1 MAKKRKRSG
10 GSMSAYF
17 RQVFTEK
24 PQWLDQKSNDDV
36 VARYRVDHSM
46 ATEAD
51 VGKSVK
57 QTMANM
63 KSIMRK
69 EARGGSK
76 VKARRGRPP
85 MALAGA
91 APVPTSRPRL
101 ETLEELIDDCMVTA
115 KGIDRDGLDHVIR
128 LLRHARN
135 AVVWKMGM
143 KD

>member
-46 ATEAD
+46 ATDAD

-91 APVPTSRPRL
+91 VPVPTSRPRL

-115 KGIDRDGLDHVIR
+115 
-128 LLRHARN
+128 
-135 AVVWKMGM
+135 
-143 KD
+143 